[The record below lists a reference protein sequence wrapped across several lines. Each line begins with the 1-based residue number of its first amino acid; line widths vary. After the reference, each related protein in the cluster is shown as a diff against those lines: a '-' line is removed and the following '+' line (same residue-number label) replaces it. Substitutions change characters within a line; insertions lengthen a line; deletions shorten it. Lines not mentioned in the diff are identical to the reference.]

1 MYILGITGG
10 IGSGKSTASDYL
22 KNKGAVIFNAD
33 QEAKKHLKHTKILQN
48 RIIDAFGQKVVEK
61 NKLSISKLAET
72 AFSSKIDQKILNG
85 LMWPEV
91 FILVEKSISEAKQ
104 NEEKLFVV
112 DAAMIFEAN
121 FEHMF
126 DSTLLIQTR
135 KKIRLERALKRKNL
149 HLEQIQNRMSLQ
161 MPETEKIRKA
171 DYIINNDGTLE
182 NFYKKMDDFIAQV
195 KIGRAHV

>member
-10 IGSGKSTASDYL
+10 IGSGKSTASNYL

-72 AFSSKIDQKILNG
+72 AFSNKIDQKILNG

-91 FILVEKSISEAKQ
+91 FVLVEKSINQAKL
-104 NEEKLFVV
+104 NKEKLFVV

-126 DSTLLIQTR
+126 DSTLLIITR
-135 KKIRLERALKRKNL
+135 KRIRLERALRRKNL

-161 MPETEKIRKA
+161 MPETEKKVKA

-182 NFYKKMDDFIAQV
+182 NFYKKIDDLIDQINF
-195 KIGRAHV
+195 

>member
-1 MYILGITGG
+1 MYKLGITGG
-10 IGSGKSTASDYL
+10 IGSGKSTASNFL
-22 KNKGAVIFNAD
+22 KESGATVFNAD

-61 NKLSISKLAET
+61 NKLSIKKLAEVV
-72 AFSSKIDQKILNG
+72 FKNEIDQKILNG

-91 FILVEKSISEAKQ
+91 FMLVKKSM
-104 NEEKLFVV
+104 NECQSKGEKLFIV

-126 DSTLLIQTR
+126 DSTLLILTR
-135 KKIRLERALKRKNL
+135 KSIRLDRALKRKNL

-161 MPETEKIRKA
+161 MPEIEKKRKA
-171 DYIINNDGTLE
+171 DYIINNDGTE
-182 NFYKKMDDFIAQV
+182 QNFEKKMNEFLIQLN
-195 KIGRAHV
+195 I

>member
-10 IGSGKSTASDYL
+10 IGSGKSTASNYL
-22 KNKGAVIFNAD
+22 KNKGAIIFNAD

-48 RIIDAFGQKVVEK
+48 RIVDAFGQKVVEK

-91 FILVEKSISEAKQ
+91 FILVKKSINEAKQ
-104 NEEKLFVV
+104 NEEKLFIV

-126 DSTLLIQTR
+126 DSTLLILTR

-161 MPETEKIRKA
+161 MPETEKKRKA
-171 DYIINNDGTLE
+171 NHIINNDGTLE
-182 NFYKKMDDFIAQV
+182 NFYKKMDHFIAQ
-195 KIGRAHV
+195 INF

>member
-1 MYILGITGG
+1 MYKLGITGG
-10 IGSGKSTASDYL
+10 IGSGKSTASNFL
-22 KNKGAVIFNAD
+22 KETGATVFNAD

-61 NKLSISKLAET
+61 NKLSIKKLAEV
-72 AFSSKIDQKILNG
+72 AFENKIDQKILNG

-91 FILVEKSISEAKQ
+91 FMLVEKSM
-104 NEEKLFVV
+104 NESLSKGNKLFVV

-126 DSTLLIQTR
+126 DSTLLILTR
-135 KKIRLERALKRKNL
+135 KSIRLERALRRKNL

-161 MPETEKIRKA
+161 MAETEKKRKA
-171 DYIINNDGTLE
+171 DYIINNDGTE
-182 NFYKKMDDFIAQV
+182 QNFERKMKEFLVQLNI
-195 KIGRAHV
+195 

>member
-10 IGSGKSTASDYL
+10 IGSGKSTASNYL

-72 AFSSKIDQKILNG
+72 AFSNKIDQKILNG

-91 FILVEKSISEAKQ
+91 FVLVEKSINQAKL
-104 NEEKLFVV
+104 NKEKLFVV

-126 DSTLLIQTR
+126 DSTLLIITR
-135 KKIRLERALKRKNL
+135 KRIRLERALRRKNL

-161 MPETEKIRKA
+161 MPETEKKEKA

-182 NFYKKMDDFIAQV
+182 NFYKKMDDFIDQ
-195 KIGRAHV
+195 INF

>member
-1 MYILGITGG
+1 MYVLGITGG
-10 IGSGKSTASDYL
+10 IGSGKSTASNYL

-48 RIIDAFGQKVVEK
+48 RIIDAFGQRVVEK

-72 AFSSKIDQKILNG
+72 AFSNKIDQKILNG

-91 FILVEKSISEAKQ
+91 FILVEKSINEAKQ
-104 NEEKLFVV
+104 NKEKLFVV

-126 DSTLLIQTR
+126 NSTLLILTR

-161 MPETEKIRKA
+161 MSESEKKKKA
-171 DYIINNDGTLE
+171 SHIINNDGTLE
-182 NFYKKMDDFIAQV
+182 NFYKKIDNFAEQLNF
-195 KIGRAHV
+195 

>member
-1 MYILGITGG
+1 MYKLGITGG
-10 IGSGKSTASDYL
+10 IGSGKSTASNFL
-22 KNKGAVIFNAD
+22 KETGATVFNAD

-61 NKLSISKLAET
+61 NKLSIKKLAKV
-72 AFSSKIDQKILNG
+72 AFENKIDQKILNG

-91 FILVEKSISEAKQ
+91 FMLVEKSM
-104 NEEKLFVV
+104 NESLSKGNKLFVV

-126 DSTLLIQTR
+126 DSTLLILTR
-135 KKIRLERALKRKNL
+135 KSIRLERALRRKNL

-161 MPETEKIRKA
+161 MAETEKKRKA
-171 DYIINNDGTLE
+171 DYIINNDGTE
-182 NFYKKMDDFIAQV
+182 QNFERKMKEFLVQLNI
-195 KIGRAHV
+195 

>member
-161 MPETEKIRKA
+161 MSETEKKRKA

-182 NFYKKMDDFIAQV
+182 NFHKKMDDFIEQ
-195 KIGRAHV
+195 INF

>member
-1 MYILGITGG
+1 MYKLGITGG
-10 IGSGKSTASDYL
+10 IGSGKSTASNFL
-22 KNKGAVIFNAD
+22 KESGATVFNAD

-61 NKLSISKLAET
+61 NKLSIKKLAEVV
-72 AFSSKIDQKILNG
+72 FKNEIDQKILNG

-91 FILVEKSISEAKQ
+91 FMLVKKSM
-104 NEEKLFVV
+104 NECQSKGAKLFIV

-126 DSTLLIQTR
+126 DSTLLILTR
-135 KKIRLERALKRKNL
+135 KSIRLDRALKRKNL

-161 MPETEKIRKA
+161 MPETEKKRKA
-171 DYIINNDGTLE
+171 DYIINNDGTEQNFERKIKEFLE
-182 NFYKKMDDFIAQV
+182 QLNI
-195 KIGRAHV
+195 